1 MGMEEGGEKST
12 LKKKASILIVEDD
25 VSIRETMSK
34 ILQQNGYRTD
44 TAGNGYEAIQKTEAN
59 FYNLAL
65 LDIKLP
71 DMEGTRL
78 LAAIHESMRFRGF
91 GRIYR

>member
-1 MGMEEGGEKST
+1 M
-12 LKKKASILIVEDD
+12 KKKASILIVEDD
-25 VSIRETMSK
+25 ASIRETMSK

-44 TAGNGYEAIQKTEAN
+44 TAENGYEAIQKAEAR

-71 DMEGTRL
+71 DMDGMCPAEGFC
-78 LAAIHESMRFRGF
+78 SYRGE
-91 GRIYR
+91 RSE